1 MSVFEIAKEHG
12 SWRLA
17 GFALAVLLF
26 LAVGLLRWPLL
37 QLARVLL
44 AVQSGLNDRI
54 TASFAGAVPAPAE
67 TG

>member
-1 MSVFEIAKEHG
+1 VSVFEIAKKHG

-26 LAVGLLRWPLL
+26 CALSLLQWPLL
-37 QLARVLL
+37 IAARLLL
-44 AVQSGLNDRI
+44 AVQSGLDARI
-54 TASFAGAVPAPAE
+54 TASFAGAVPAPPE

>member
-1 MSVFEIAKEHG
+1 MSVFEIARTHG

-17 GFALAVLLF
+17 GFAFAVLLF

-37 QLARVLL
+37 LAARLLL
-44 AVQSGLNDRI
+44 ALQSGLDARI
-54 TASFAGAVPAPAE
+54 TASFAGDLPAPQA

>member
-17 GFALAVLLF
+17 GFAVAVLLF

-37 QLARVLL
+37 LTARLLL
-44 AVQSGLNDRI
+44 AVQSGLDARI
-54 TASFAGAVPAPAE
+54 THSFAGNVPAPQE

>member
-17 GFALAVLLF
+17 AFALAVLLF
-26 LAVGLLRWPLL
+26 CALSLLRWPLL
-37 QLARVLL
+37 LTARLLL
-44 AVQSGLNDRI
+44 AVQSGLDARI
-54 TASFAGAVPAPAE
+54 TASFAGAVPAPPE

>member
-1 MSVFEIAKEHG
+1 MFEIAREHG

-37 QLARVLL
+37 LAARVLL
-44 AVQSGLNDRI
+44 VVQSGLDARI
-54 TASFAGAVPAPAE
+54 TASFAGAVPAPPE

>member
-17 GFALAVLLF
+17 GFAVAVLLF
-26 LAVGLLRWPLL
+26 LVVGLLRWPLL
-37 QLARVLL
+37 LTARLLL
-44 AVQSGLNDRI
+44 AVQSGLDARI
-54 TASFAGAVPAPAE
+54 THSFAGTVPAPQE

>member
-1 MSVFEIAKEHG
+1 VSVFEIAKEHG

-26 LAVGLLRWPLL
+26 CLLALLRWPLL
-37 QLARVLL
+37 LAARLLL
-44 AVQSGLNDRI
+44 AVQAGLDARI
-54 TASFAGAVPAPAE
+54 TASFAGTAPAPTE

>member
-26 LAVGLLRWPLL
+26 CALSLLRWPLL
-37 QLARVLL
+37 LVARLLL
-44 AVQSGLNDRI
+44 AVQSGLDARI
-54 TASFAGAVPAPAE
+54 TASFAGSVPASPE

>member
-17 GFALAVLLF
+17 GFAVAVLLF
-26 LAVGLLRWPLL
+26 LVVGLLRWPLL
-37 QLARVLL
+37 LTARLLL
-44 AVQSGLNDRI
+44 AVQSGLDARI
-54 TASFAGAVPAPAE
+54 THSFAGNVPAPHE

>member
-17 GFALAVLLF
+17 GFAVAVLLF

-37 QLARVLL
+37 LTARLLL
-44 AVQSGLNDRI
+44 AVQSGLDARI
-54 TASFAGAVPAPAE
+54 THHFAGTVPAPQE

>member
-37 QLARVLL
+37 FTARLLL
-44 AVQSGLNDRI
+44 AVQSGLDARI
-54 TASFAGAVPAPAE
+54 TASFAGAVPASPQ

>member
-26 LAVGLLRWPLL
+26 CALSLLRWPLL
-37 QLARVLL
+37 QAARLLL
-44 AVQSGLNDRI
+44 AMQSGLDARI
-54 TASFAGAVPAPAE
+54 TASFAGAVPASPE

>member
-26 LAVGLLRWPLL
+26 CALSLLRWPLL
-37 QLARVLL
+37 QAARLLL
-44 AVQSGLNDRI
+44 ALQSGLDARI
-54 TASFAGAVPAPAE
+54 TASFAGAAPASPQ